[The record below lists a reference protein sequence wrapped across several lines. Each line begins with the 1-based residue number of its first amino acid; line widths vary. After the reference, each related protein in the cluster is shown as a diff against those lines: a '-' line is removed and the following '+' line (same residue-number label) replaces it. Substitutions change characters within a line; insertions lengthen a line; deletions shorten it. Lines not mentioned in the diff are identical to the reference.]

1 MDLHHVHLF
10 ASDMGVT
17 LAWWQRHLGA
27 CVLFD
32 GRLAGSRNVLIGVG
46 TGRINIYDQPPRDGG
61 RGAMHHIGV
70 RVPDLAA
77 AWPKLQAIP
86 CRGRD
91 SGLGGT
97 GPTRLSASS
106 WVRPTCGGATF
117 WSDTPRLLIR
127 DWIPDHR
134 LRFVQPV
141 RDDGPVGLEPKA
153 HPPGSTRIC
162 GLDGS
167 VARDRTT
174 VGSVAIFTS

>member
-1 MDLHHVHLF
+1 MGGFLCRERALAELCDHRHRKPTASSRFGPRSNRTPSMDLHHVHLF

-77 AWPKLQAIP
+77 AWPKLQAGGLTSPNGLREHDGWRYVMIEAP
-86 CRGRD
+86 DRVLVELFEFDDPASAFNRD
-91 SGLGGT
+91 G
-97 GPTRLSASS
+97 
-106 WVRPTCGGATF
+106 
-117 WSDTPRLLIR
+117 
-127 DWIPDHR
+127 
-134 LRFVQPV
+134 
-141 RDDGPVGLEPKA
+141 
-153 HPPGSTRIC
+153 
-162 GLDGS
+162 
-167 VARDRTT
+167 
-174 VGSVAIFTS
+174 